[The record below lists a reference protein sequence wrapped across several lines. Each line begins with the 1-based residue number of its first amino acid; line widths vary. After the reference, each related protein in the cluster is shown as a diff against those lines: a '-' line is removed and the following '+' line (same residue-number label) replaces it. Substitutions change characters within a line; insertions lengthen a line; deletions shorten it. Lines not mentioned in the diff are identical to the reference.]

1 MAGYTATIKDGRE
14 IFIPAWPV
22 NVALENLT
30 MAGKYLGTERV
41 INISELNIAAVIY
54 AIAESP
60 EPKEAANLVEHFV
73 CQARIAGEKI
83 EPTTINTMF
92 TDDLK
97 AIAEIFAH
105 VVHSQYADFFV
116 SGLAKENSQGA

>member
-1 MAGYTATIKDGRE
+1 MAGYTAKIKDGRE

-30 MAGKYLGTERV
+30 MAGKYLGTTRV
-41 INISELNIAAVIY
+41 IDISELNVASVIF
-54 AIAESP
+54 AIAESS

-83 EPTTINTMF
+83 DPSTINTMF
-92 TDDLK
+92 ADDLK
-97 AIAEIFAH
+97 TVAEIFAH

-116 SGLAKENSQGA
+116 SGLAKENSPEA

>member
-1 MAGYTATIKDGRE
+1 MAGYTAKLKDGRD
-14 IFIPAWPV
+14 IYIPNWPV
-22 NVALENLT
+22 NVSLENLT

-41 INISELNIAAVIY
+41 INISELNVAAVIY

-83 EPTTINTMF
+83 DPSTINTMF
-92 TDDLK
+92 EGDLK

-105 VVHSQYADFFV
+105 VIHSQYADFFV
-116 SGLAKENSQGA
+116 SGLAKENSQEA

>member
-1 MAGYTATIKDGRE
+1 MAGYTATLKDGRE
-14 IFIPAWPV
+14 IYIPAWPV
-22 NVALENLT
+22 NVSLENLT

-54 AIAESP
+54 AISESA

-83 EPTTINTMF
+83 EPNTINTMF
-92 TDDLK
+92 EGDLK
-97 AIAEIFAH
+97 VVAEIFAH
-105 VVHSQYADFFV
+105 VIHSQYADFFA
-116 SGLAKENSQGA
+116 SGLAKETSQEA

>member
-1 MAGYTATIKDGRE
+1 MAGYSATLKDGRE
-14 IFIPAWPV
+14 IYIPNWPV

-30 MAGKYLGTERV
+30 MAGKYLGTKRV
-41 INISELNIAAVIY
+41 ITIAEINIQAVIF

-83 EPTTINTMF
+83 DPKTINSMF
-92 TDDLK
+92 EDDLK
-97 AIAEIFAH
+97 SVAEIFTH
-105 VVHSQYADFFV
+105 VVHAQYADFFE
-116 SGLAKENSQGA
+116 SGLAKESSQDS

>member
-1 MAGYTATIKDGRE
+1 MAGYTATLKDGRE
-14 IFIPAWPV
+14 IYIPAWPV
-22 NVALENLT
+22 NISLENLT

-54 AIAESP
+54 AISESS

-83 EPTTINTMF
+83 EPNTINTMF
-92 TDDLK
+92 EGDLK
-97 AIAEIFAH
+97 TIAEIFAH
-105 VVHSQYADFFV
+105 VIHAQYADFFV
-116 SGLAKENSQGA
+116 SGLVKGNSPEA